1 MVTGFL
7 HPGAMGASL
16 AAVCRGTRLW
26 CGDGRSEATRARAI
40 AAGLEDVGT
49 LEGLVHRCDI
59 IISVC
64 PPAEAVSV
72 ADAVAT
78 AGFDGIYVDVN
89 AIAPATAR
97 AIASRFGH
105 FVDGGVVGPPVTVAG
120 TTRLYLSG
128 EAATDVAELWAATPL
143 ETRVVNGGPGAASAV
158 KICFASWTKGTAAL
172 LLAIRALAVAEG
184 VEDALLAE
192 WATSMPGLADQARRA
207 AVGNAPKA
215 WRFAGELDEVADSFA
230 AHSLPDGFGKA
241 AAAIY
246 ERLSEFKDTT
256 DTTLQAV
263 IDALLRQ
270 RADLTEPAMPDRPP
284 TPTA

>member
-1 MVTGFL
+1 MATGFL

-26 CGDGRSEATRARAI
+26 CSDGRSDATRARAL
-40 AAGLEDVGT
+40 AAGLEDVGS
-49 LEGLVHRCDI
+49 LEALVHRCDVV
-59 IISVC
+59 ISVC

-72 ADAVAT
+72 ADAVVA
-78 AGFDGIYVDVN
+78 AGFDGIYADVN

-105 FVDGGVVGPPVTVAG
+105 FVDGGVVGPPVGIAG
-120 TTRLYLSG
+120 STRLYLSG
-128 EAATDVAELWAATPL
+128 DAATDVASLWTGTLL
-143 ETRVVNGGPGAASAV
+143 ETRVVEGGPGAASAV

-184 VEDALLAE
+184 VEDALLDE
-192 WATSMPGLADQARRA
+192 WATSMPGLADQAQRA
-207 AVGNAPKA
+207 AAGNAPKA

-241 AAAIY
+241 SAAIY

-270 RADLTEPAMPDRPP
+270 RADLTEPAIPDRPP